1 MDEVSDTAREGEF
14 VRRSL
19 DGGRTWEAPVTLIER
34 PGGREPLMEH
44 FPNIVTDN
52 HAASPYA
59 GNVYEIW
66 DRYLADGKSEEM
78 VFVRSTDDGKTWSQP
93 RVISKHPS
101 ALAHTIAVGPD
112 GALYVMYALWGGA
125 ASDDFEVMLEV
136 SRDGGQTFEAPLP
149 VVRTKSIS
157 YSKSKPGGVVA
168 NFPRAIGWPLMAI
181 DPRGSPGRLFVVWGD
196 YRNGDRDVFSATSD
210 DGGHTWTPP
219 VRVNDDAKSNGKDQV
234 MQFVTVDPTD
244 GAAYVLFYDRRGDPK
259 NLLPTI
265 TLARSIDGGHTFTN
279 YAWSDR
285 TSDPT
290 QASLGDYIGLAAQD
304 GRVYGAWPENAPTPR
319 GATPKGAPR
328 SASTGDS
335 EHDDLNCPSGPTAIR
350 IGIADFRT
358 AAGAKRRRKQ

>member
-59 GNVYEIW
+59 GNVYEVW

-101 ALAHTIAVGPD
+101 ALGHTMAVGHD
-112 GALYVMYALWGGA
+112 GALYLMYELSRGVDWG
-125 ASDDFEVMLEV
+125 DWEVMLEV

-149 VVRTKSIS
+149 VVRTSPKTC
-157 YSKSKPGGVVA
+157 PGPPTG
-168 NFPRAIGWPLMAI
+168 FPRAGGWPLMVI

-196 YRNGDRDVFSATSD
+196 CQNGDRDIFSTTSD
-210 DGGHTWTPP
+210 DGGHTWTAP

-234 MQFVTVDPTD
+234 MQFVAVDPTD

-259 NLLPTI
+259 NLLPTV
-265 TLARSIDGGHTFTN
+265 TLARSIDGGRTFIN

-285 TSDPT
+285 TSDPM
-290 QASLGDYIGLAAQD
+290 QACLGDYIGLAAQD
-304 GRVYGAWPENAPTPR
+304 GRVYGAWPENVPTEQKVPR
-319 GATPKGAPR
+319 KLPGSFKIADHV
-328 SASTGDS
+328 AS
-335 EHDDLNCPSGPTAIR
+335 DLDWPSGPTAIR

-358 AAGAKRRRKQ
+358 AAGAKRQGAR